1 MHLRTRFPQ
10 VNVTFAHTRF
20 SQVNGMFAQGLCHKF
35 DLRVILFKV

>member
-1 MHLRTRFPQ
+1 MHLRTRFPH

-20 SQVNGMFAQGLCHKF
+20 SQVNVMFAQGTCHKF